1 MQQILDKISYDF
13 TILQFLLVGDECG
26 AGMSRHHDEH
36 RSCEAMTAAS
46 GGPLRTSEGP
56 LRTSEEPMRTSEG
69 PMRTSEHETSTSSLS
84 GGHVLSDTD
93 SGVADTEDVAGRSHP
108 ATGSRSSRH
117 TGARPRTSTHA
128 TSSST
133 QITSATT
140 ATSTSSSSNVDL
152 QTLRDPS
159 HYEELNVIGNGMFIF
174 CFLKFIV

>member
-1 MQQILDKISYDF
+1 
-13 TILQFLLVGDECG
+13 
-26 AGMSRHHDEH
+26 MSRHHDEH

-56 LRTSEEPMRTSEG
+56 L
-69 PMRTSEHETSTSSLS
+69 RTSEHETSTSSLS

-117 TGARPRTSTHA
+117 TGTRPRTSTHA
-128 TSSST
+128 TST

-174 CFLKFIV
+174 LFFWLCGSGQPLKPITF

>member
-1 MQQILDKISYDF
+1 
-13 TILQFLLVGDECG
+13 
-26 AGMSRHHDEH
+26 MSRHHDEH

-56 LRTSEEPMRTSEG
+56 LRTSEG

-117 TGARPRTSTHA
+117 TGTRPRTSTHA
-128 TSSST
+128 TST

-159 HYEELNVIGNGMFIF
+159 HYEELNVIGNGMFIL
-174 CFLKFIV
+174 CFLSYDAAGSLVIL